1 MLPITAFV
9 LSIFA
14 FVPSLAATT
23 VSQADQAA
31 ILSNHN
37 LFRSRI
43 GAPFLVWN
51 ATVADFA
58 ENWVNQCINGHSNSP
73 IYGEN
78 MGYGY
83 NTWNEMVDAWIE
95 EVRLYNPN
103 TEDLQPDSL
112 HYTQAVWKSTV
123 SIEQTFLQTR
133 LVSFCPTHVPVDILN
148 MSTCAAPQHDILLT

>member
-9 LSIFA
+9 LSVFA
-14 FVPSLAATT
+14 LVPSLAATT

-51 ATVADFA
+51 TTVADFA

-103 TEDLQPDSL
+103 TEDLQLDSL

-123 SIEQTFLQTR
+123 SIGCAVANCDFNPRYYSCNYYPHGNTLTQFR
-133 LVSFCPTHVPVDILN
+133 ANVSPN
-148 MSTCAAPQHDILLT
+148 